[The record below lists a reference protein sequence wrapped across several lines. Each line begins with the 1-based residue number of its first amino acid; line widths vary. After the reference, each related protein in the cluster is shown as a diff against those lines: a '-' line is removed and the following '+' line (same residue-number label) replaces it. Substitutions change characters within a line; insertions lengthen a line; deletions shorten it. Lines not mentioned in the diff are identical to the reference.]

1 MPYKDLSSPE
11 AKASFKRGQDKYMK
25 TEKGKETR
33 GRGHK
38 KWREKPETK
47 EKLKEYMKE
56 YRKTDKYKR
65 SHTISQWKRRGLIET
80 DTYTYNSLYD
90 KYLIHTNCDICQVI
104 LTTGKRCP
112 ETKMMDHDH
121 ISGEFRNFLCNDCNL
136 RRG

>member
-1 MPYKDLSSPE
+1 MPYKDLNSPE
-11 AKASFKRGQDKYMK
+11 AKASAKRRQEKYFKSER
-25 TEKGKETR
+25 GKEAR
-33 GRGHK
+33 ANGHK
-38 KWREKPETK
+38 KWRDKPENK

-65 SHTISQWKRRGLIET
+65 THTICAWKRRGLIET

-90 KYLIHTNCDICQVI
+90 KYLIHTNCDICNVI

-112 ETKMMDHDH
+112 QTKMMDHDH
-121 ISGEFRNFLCNDCNL
+121 QTGEFRNFLCCDCNL